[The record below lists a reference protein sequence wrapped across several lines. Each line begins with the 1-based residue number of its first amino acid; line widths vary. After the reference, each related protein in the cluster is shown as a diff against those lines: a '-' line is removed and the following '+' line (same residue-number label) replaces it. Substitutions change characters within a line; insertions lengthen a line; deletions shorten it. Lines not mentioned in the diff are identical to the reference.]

1 MNAKSSKRYREAAK
15 AADLAQPYS
24 VAQAAE
30 ILKKMPSAKF
40 DETVELSA
48 CLGVDPKQS
57 DQMVRGTVSLPAG
70 SGKKIRVIVF
80 TENAKEALAA
90 GADAAGLNDLI
101 DKVLGGWMD
110 FDVAVSTTPAMK
122 EVRKVARVLGP
133 RGLMP
138 NPKSGTVTDD
148 VPKTLAEVKA
158 GRVEFKMDKTGNVVI
173 VVGKKSFPADKLE
186 QNISAALA
194 ALAKAQPSGFVGPR
208 FVKSV
213 TLSSTMSP
221 GIRIDLRAVAA
232 PAA

>member
-1 MNAKSSKRYREAAK
+1 MNKHTSKRYREAAK
-15 AADLAQPYS
+15 AADLAQSYS
-24 VAQAAE
+24 VTQAAE

-80 TENAKEALAA
+80 TENPEEALAA
-90 GADAAGLNDLI
+90 GADVAGLNDLI

-122 EVRKVARVLGP
+122 DVRKVARVLGP

-148 VPKTLAEVKA
+148 VPRTLAEVKA
-158 GRVEFKMDKTGNVVI
+158 GRVEFKMDKTANIVI
-173 VVGKKSFPADKLE
+173 VVGKKSFSTDKLE
-186 QNISAALA
+186 QNIAAALG
-194 ALAKAQPSGFVGPR
+194 ALAKAQPSGFAGPR

-221 GIRIDLRAVAA
+221 GISIDLRAVVA